1 MPPDDFF
8 DEDWEEP
15 SRTQDTA
22 ITRPAGDGEEQPRE
36 GAPEPPQEGV
46 PPPRQPRPPQRRR
59 PAKRGGSR
67 FPQMPK
73 LPKLPGGSG
82 GGATTLPPLEYR
94 RLGALGAGILVIIL
108 VLVLLARGCSGSSA
122 KSDNE
127 NYVSALTTTVLKPSD
142 DVAKKFRGMLDLP
155 AASLAIIHKRLDGQL
170 AAMRTIKARAAA
182 LKPTKQLAPYQPAL
196 LQALQF
202 RVTGLECMSQR
213 LTTAWKLKKPAAA
226 GQQLYSCMGQLL
238 ASDYVYA
245 DSFATG
251 ADAALKQVGAAGVPT
266 SQFLP
271 ASDLN
276 WVTPLGIGQALQR
289 LHPGSVKGVHGTQ
302 MGSVVASQ
310 PTLTLQPGPINQ
322 VTGNK
327 DLVFAVSVKNSGKF
341 TEVGV
346 TVKLTLKRVDGK
358 GTPIT
363 LTQRIPSIAAGQT
376 ATVRF
381 GGLFASTQ
389 GAPDY
394 SVPYKLTVSSLK
406 VPGEHNLTN
415 NTSTYTVEFSISS

>member
-1 MPPDDFF
+1 VPPDDFF

-22 ITRPAGDGEEQPRE
+22 ITRPAGDGEERPRDS
-36 GAPEPPQEGV
+36 APEPRQEGV
-46 PPPRQPRPPQRRR
+46 PPPRAPRPPQRRR
-59 PAKRGGSR
+59 PAKRGGPR

-94 RLGALGAGILVIIL
+94 RLGALGVGILVIIL

-122 KSDNE
+122 KSANE
-127 NYVSALTTTVLKPSD
+127 NYVSTLTTTVLKPSD
-142 DVAKKFRGMLDLP
+142 DVAKKFHEMLDLP

-170 AAMRTIKARAAA
+170 AAMRTVKAHAAA
-182 LKPTKQLAPYQPAL
+182 LKPTKQLAPYQAAL

-202 RVTGLECMSQR
+202 RITGLECMSER
-213 LTTAWKLKKPAAA
+213 LTTAWKLKKPAIS
-226 GQQLYSCMGQLL
+226 GQQLYSCTGQLL

-251 ADAALKQVGAAGVPT
+251 ADAALKQVGATGVPT

-271 ASDLN
+271 TSDLT
-276 WVTPLGIGQALQR
+276 WVTPLGIGQQLQA
-289 LHPGSVKGVHGTQ
+289 LHPGPVTGIHGTQ
-302 MGSVVASQ
+302 MGSVVASPQ
-310 PTLTLQPGPINQ
+310 TLTLQPGTPNF
-322 VTGNK
+322 VKGDKN
-327 DLVFAVSVKNSGKF
+327 LVFVVSVKNSGKF

-346 TVKLTLKRVDGK
+346 MVKLTLKRVTG
-358 GTPIT
+358 GGAPIT
-363 LTQRIPSIAAGQT
+363 QTKRIASIAAGQT
-376 ATVRF
+376 ATARF
-381 GGLFASTQ
+381 SGFFASTQ
-389 GAPDY
+389 GQPDY
-394 SVPYKLTVSSLK
+394 SVPYRLTVSSLK

>member
-1 MPPDDFF
+1 
-8 DEDWEEP
+8 
-15 SRTQDTA
+15 
-22 ITRPAGDGEEQPRE
+22 
-36 GAPEPPQEGV
+36 
-46 PPPRQPRPPQRRR
+46 PPPRAPRPPQRRR
-59 PAKRGGSR
+59 PAKRGGPR

-94 RLGALGAGILVIIL
+94 RLGALGVGILVIVL

-122 KSDNE
+122 KSANE
-127 NYVSALTTTVLKPSD
+127 SYVSALTTTVLKPSD
-142 DVAKKFRGMLDLP
+142 DVAKRFRAMLDLP
-155 AASLAIIHKRLDGQL
+155 AASLGIIHKRLDAEL
-170 AAMRTIKARAAA
+170 AEMRTVRARAEA

-202 RVTGLECMSQR
+202 RVTGLECMSER
-213 LTTAWKLKKPAAA
+213 LTTAWKLKKPAIA
-226 GQQLYSCMGQLL
+226 GQQLYSCTGQLL

-245 DSFATG
+245 DSFATS

-271 ASDLN
+271 TAQLN
-276 WVTPLGIGQALQR
+276 WVTPLGIGQQLQALR
-289 LHPGSVKGVHGTQ
+289 PGPVKGIHGTQ
-302 MGSVVASQ
+302 MGSVVASPQ
-310 PTLTLQPGPINQ
+310 DLTLQPGTPNF
-322 VTGNK
+322 VKGDKN
-327 DLVFAVSVKNSGKF
+327 LVFVVSVKNSGKF

-346 TVKLTLKRVDGK
+346 MVKLTLTRVSG
-358 GTPIT
+358 GGAPIVKT
-363 LTQRIPSIAAGQT
+363 VRIASIAAG
-376 ATVRF
+376 ATQSGRF
-381 GGLFASTQ
+381 SGFFASTQ